1 MSTPTESAEVEVIP
15 LVEEQVRLE
24 KRSIS
29 KGKVRIKS
37 VVDSL
42 EEVVRADLKDES
54 VEITRVPIGRA
65 VDSAPEIRTE
75 GDVTI
80 IPILHEIVVVEK
92 RLVLTE
98 ELHIRRRT
106 ETETVEIPV
115 TLRKQ
120 RVVIERSDDA
130 RGSTQNQDKNDEL

>member
-29 KGKVRIKS
+29 KRKVRVKT
-37 VVDSL
+37 VFDSL
-42 EEVVRADLKDES
+42 EEVVRAYLKDES

-80 IPILHEIVVVEK
+80 IPVLQEVVVVEK

-120 RVVIERSDDA
+120 RVVIERSEDA
-130 RGSTQNQDKNDEL
+130 RDSTQNQDKNDEL